1 MRFISLCL
9 CLATLALA
17 GCAQTNMA
25 GMNGALGGGSSRPKT
40 VVVSDFL
47 VAADVPAI
55 DRGFSTRQES
65 KGGYFPILERRQRTL
80 ERVNDE
86 IIAAIVVS
94 LRSAGL
100 NAEPGS
106 AEGVSLKDGA
116 LVVSGRL
123 HGPEQGKH
131 VPVTEIG
138 FGPGRGRF
146 AADMTLSSAGFGKK
160 KLLSFVIEAPAGRKA
175 PAGKAAADNNETIA
189 SVLAAE
195 DAAPEKLSPDVEAQA
210 RRLGD
215 AVAGPIIAYA
225 KEQGWLAKP
234 EGAEAAPEEK
244 PAKPQSKR
252 PAKKK
257 SEKQPTS

>member
-86 IIAAIVVS
+86 IIAAIVAG
-94 LRSAGL
+94 LRDAGL

-160 KLLSFVIEAPAGRKA
+160 KLLNFVIESPVGRKA
-175 PAGKAAADNNETIA
+175 PAGKAAADNEAIA

-195 DAAPEKLSPDVEAQA
+195 DAAPEKLSPDVEGQA

-215 AVAGPIIAYA
+215 AVAGRIIAYA

-244 PAKPQSKR
+244 PQSKR